1 MARLQVAVSGWVSPS
16 SASPPS
22 TSTDRYRRPR
32 APTPSSDPLCV
43 LPSLCPAVSP
53 QDCEPAMQFPDSDPY
68 PRPLYALP
76 PSLSSA
82 GSSSARSSACTS
94 AASALPAPDGPHVH
108 VAGPD
113 DRPPSAD
120 ALLRILAND
129 PSKPSPDHSLPNLRS
144 RSSSIGNLLSHE
156 LPPRLQEKP
165 SYDMSWQLVD
175 ERDEVAA
182 TDDET
187 DDDVALLDHDPI
199 PDLAEERTSA
209 AVVADE
215 GRGLIV
221 QAGTTPLVTLQN
233 QVPSGARYPLGL
245 HACCSLIMQAP
256 PTCFSEHPPLQ
267 VRCTRF

>member
-1 MARLQVAVSGWVSPS
+1 
-16 SASPPS
+16 
-22 TSTDRYRRPR
+22 
-32 APTPSSDPLCV
+32 
-43 LPSLCPAVSP
+43 
-53 QDCEPAMQFPDSDPY
+53 MQFPDPDLY
-68 PRPLYALP
+68 PRPLYTLP

-94 AASALPAPDGPHVH
+94 AASALPAPDGPNVH

-129 PSKPSPDHSLPNLRS
+129 PSTDHSLPNLRS
-144 RSSSIGNLLSHE
+144 RSSSIGNLISHE
-156 LPPRLQEKP
+156 LSPRLHEKP

-187 DDDVALLDHDPI
+187 DDDAVLLDHDLI
-199 PDLAEERTSA
+199 PDLPEERTSA
-209 AVVADE
+209 AVVAEE

-221 QAGTTPLVTLQN
+221 QAGNTPLITLQN
-233 QVPSGARYPLGL
+233 QVPSGTRYPLGP
-245 HACCSLIMQAP
+245 HPCRSLIVQAP

-267 VRCTRF
+267 L